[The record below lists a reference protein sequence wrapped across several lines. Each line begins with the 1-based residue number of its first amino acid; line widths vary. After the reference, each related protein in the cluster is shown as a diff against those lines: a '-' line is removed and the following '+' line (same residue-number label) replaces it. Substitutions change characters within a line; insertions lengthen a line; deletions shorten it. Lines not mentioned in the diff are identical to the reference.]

1 MRRSSNGGSQNR
13 LSGEAWEA
21 LYLSGHPPS
30 SPSIHAVS
38 KPPQQLSVSRQ
49 MMIAGA
55 FRWQTSS
62 SRREIRRPGDA
73 RRFCH
78 NGRSQGVAGRCH
90 LPPLPTASIMI
101 PSDLGQ
107 DAALSGFRDNGQP
120 VDAGKEGHGC
130 RCQ

>member
-55 FRWQTSS
+55 FRWQTSP

-78 NGRSQGVAGRCH
+78 NGRSQGSGWQMPSAA
-90 LPPLPTASIMI
+90 ASHRFHYDSPRTWAKTRHSLVSVIMVS
-101 PSDLGQ
+101 P
-107 DAALSGFRDNGQP
+107 
-120 VDAGKEGHGC
+120 
-130 RCQ
+130 